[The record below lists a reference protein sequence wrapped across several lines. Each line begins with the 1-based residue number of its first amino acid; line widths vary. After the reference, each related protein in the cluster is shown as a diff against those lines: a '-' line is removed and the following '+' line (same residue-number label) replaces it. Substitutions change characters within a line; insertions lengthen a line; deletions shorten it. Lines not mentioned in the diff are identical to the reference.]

1 MRKFYYR
8 QSVIYGWAVYDSV
21 TNTPAYDAVSAV
33 CPWSSAVMLTEA
45 KAALLCSR
53 LNSAVRRGFIL
64 P

>member
-8 QSVIYGWAVYDSV
+8 YSAIYGWAVYDSV
-21 TNTPAYDAVSAV
+21 TNTPAWDAVAV
-33 CPWSSAVMLTEA
+33 ICPLSLAVMLTEA